1 MAAFLLADIEVLDA
15 DLYHEYA
22 RQVGEIVSQ
31 HGGKYVI
38 RSEEISPFSGDWHPE
53 RILVVRFPSR
63 EACDACFGSPE
74 YAAIRQLRESS
85 TRSRAVV
92 VEY

>member
-1 MAAFLLADIEVLDA
+1 MAAFLLADIEVLDP
-15 DLYHEYA
+15 DLYQEYA
-22 RQVGEIVSQ
+22 RQVGDIVSR

-38 RSEEISPFSGDWHPE
+38 RSNDVTSVSGDWHPQ
-53 RILVVRFPSR
+53 RIPVVRFPDR

-74 YAAIRQLRESS
+74 YQALQHLHERS
-85 TRSRAVV
+85 TRARAVV